1 MKEINIEVVLEKEID
16 LIQSCISRMAQ
27 NSFMVKG
34 WLITLIAVVIALLP
48 ETFNIRILCIMGIVI
63 TVCFWY
69 LDGFFLKTEKLY
81 RWKYEWV
88 IKNRYESDDFCY
100 DLNPYNKNTWIKNDD
115 GSEKTEPNVVSVMI
129 TKTLLPMYLPLLFAV
144 IILFINT
151 YTKWF

>member
-1 MKEINIEVVLEKEID
+1 MKEINRQVVLEKEIE
-16 LIQSCISRMAQ
+16 LIQSCIDRMAQ

-34 WLITLIAVVIALLP
+34 WLITLLAVIIALLP
-48 ETFNIRILCIMGIVI
+48 EKFNVRILCIMGMVI

-69 LDGFFLKTEKLY
+69 LDGFFLKIEKLY

-88 IKNRYESDDFCY
+88 IKNRYESDDFFY
-100 DLNPYNKNTWIKNDD
+100 DLNPYNKNTWLKNDD
-115 GSEKTEPNVVSVMI
+115 GSKKTEPNVISEMF
-129 TKTLLPMYLPLLFAV
+129 TKTLLPMYLPLLITV